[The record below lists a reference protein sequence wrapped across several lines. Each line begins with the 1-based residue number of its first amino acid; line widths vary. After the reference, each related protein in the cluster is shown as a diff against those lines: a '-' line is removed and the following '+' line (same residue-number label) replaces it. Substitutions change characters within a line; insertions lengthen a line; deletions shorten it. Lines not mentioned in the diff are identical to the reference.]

1 MAVATTSPFT
11 KDKIRT
17 QMAYYFDDDRI
28 AVIQKNGTTGEWD
41 SISETVTN
49 DADTTKDHR
58 LRLHYHAR
66 YVDVNNLE
74 QDINTDIG
82 LKYGLH
88 LALLDYVRARISE
101 DIGDVQTSTYYYM
114 KFKERI
120 KKYPYRKSAV
130 RGINPYSLT

>member
-1 MAVATTSPFT
+1 MATATTSPFT

-17 QMAYYFDDDRI
+17 QIAYYFDDDRI
-28 AVIQKNGTTGEWD
+28 ALIQKNGTTGEWD
-41 SISETVTN
+41 SVNETILN
-49 DADTTKDHR
+49 NADEKLDHR

-66 YVDVNNLE
+66 YTKVSTLE

-88 LALLDYVRARISE
+88 LALIDYIRARLSE
-101 DIGDVQTSTYYYM
+101 DSNEEEKAMYYYA
-114 KFKERI
+114 KFNERI

-130 RGINPYSLT
+130 RGIKFYNLS